1 MRPIEPDEFTTAD
14 LEVTPDDG
22 MRYELVDGVLII
34 TSTPPTIHQRA
45 LGELC
50 FLLAPVC
57 PEDLEVLHGVEFR
70 PHSRLA
76 LVPDL
81 VVFRCDDIGVQWLE
95 GPLLLAVEILS
106 PATRTVDQ
114 VFKRKLY
121 ETAGVASY
129 WMFDPD
135 EVRLTA
141 LELEEGR
148 YVERAVVSEDEVFEA
163 EIPFPVKVVPAELI
177 R

>member
-1 MRPIEPDEFTTAD
+1 M
-14 LEVTPDDG
+14 
-22 MRYELVDGVLII
+22 
-34 TSTPPTIHQRA
+34 
-45 LGELC
+45 
-50 FLLAPVC
+50 
-57 PEDLEVLHGVEFR
+57 HGVEFR